1 MTRIPSMDADNRF
14 RQHQRRGQLDKMIHA
29 MALQQ
34 LIDEGLALVQEEP
47 QHELRLGFR
56 CRVFSAFNA
65 VGGRECD
72 RAKRV
77 KLATLAVEKV
87 LPLWEL
93 RLPKDRTPH
102 EALNLA
108 RELLSERVSST
119 AANEHI
125 GQWWTRCD
133 DLLWKHEEQQ
143 SVIMVGYAAIQVVR
157 EALSDARF
165 GCGCVNDEST
175 DLDIGPYDH
184 DSSFFAAAAYSGG
197 APWDNKSDA
206 NKRLEFW
213 RWWLTSAL
221 ADAMRLQ

>member
-1 MTRIPSMDADNRF
+1 MVP
-14 RQHQRRGQLDKMIHA
+14 A

-47 QHELRLGFR
+47 QHDLRLGFR
-56 CRVFSAFNA
+56 CRIFSAFNA

-72 RAKRV
+72 CAKRV

-93 RLPKDRTPH
+93 RLPNDRTPYD
-102 EALNLA
+102 ALNLA

-119 AANEHI
+119 AANKEI

-133 DLLWKHEEQQ
+133 DLLWKHAAQQ
-143 SVIMVGYAAIQVVR
+143 SFILVGYAAIQAVR
-157 EALSDARF
+157 EALSDAHF
-165 GCGCVNDEST
+165 GCARVNDEST

-197 APWDNKSDA
+197 APWDKTSDA
-206 NKRLEFW
+206 TKRLEFW
-213 RWWLTSAL
+213 SWWLTSAL
-221 ADAMRLQ
+221 DDAMRLP